1 MDYSLLTV
9 ITFNPDYVEK
19 FPEEFEHDVDGNLVL
34 PIKELKPEL
43 RKDSTKFTKK
53 YKKHINDFM
62 NKMTGYTEKEL
73 EVFAQQTSEM
83 FKFDFNYEKMK
94 SNPTEKITFRDNIQ
108 APDYQENSKFQDL

>member
-1 MDYSLLTV
+1 M
-9 ITFNPDYVEK
+9 
-19 FPEEFEHDVDGNLVL
+19 L

-73 EVFAQQTSEM
+73 EVFA
-83 FKFDFNYEKMK
+83 
-94 SNPTEKITFRDNIQ
+94 
-108 APDYQENSKFQDL
+108 